1 MYAAQLSNWINTD
14 FKINFILLGTKWKE
28 KWYWVLLNIFLF
40 FFYYPSGIIFIKKN
54 TIKTNFK
61 KFSSI
66 LHSFLTRPSSRLGFW
81 VLTGSP
87 GSILLKKSKRR
98 RFSKKKKISGL
109 QSVFWTGHARST
121 CQVSWV
127 TPSLI
132 YFWIFS
138 LI

>member
-1 MYAAQLSNWINTD
+1 MERKMILSSSKY
-14 FKINFILLGTKWKE
+14 FPF
-28 KWYWVLLNIFLF
+28 F

-66 LHSFLTRPSSRLGFW
+66 LHSFLTRPSSKLGFW

-98 RFSKKKKISGL
+98 RFSKKKKSAGYN
-109 QSVFWTGHARST
+109 QVFERVMLGQPVRLAESH
-121 CQVSWV
+121 QV
-127 TPSLI
+127 
-132 YFWIFS
+132 FFF
-138 LI
+138 